1 MLFFKLLKSKV
12 MKNLQK
18 IVLLIIVTLF
28 SFSCDDLIEVAP
40 TSVITAE
47 SFWKTEN
54 DAEGALVG
62 MYAYLRNIANA
73 DLFYLGEA
81 RADVI
86 TLGTVGEGGWSKYYY
101 NSLNPD
107 DAGPSWQSFYTLI
120 NAANLI
126 IKYVPD
132 IDFTSG
138 ANKNNILAQAY
149 TMRAWA
155 YFTMTK
161 TWGDLIIRTE
171 PSEGFTA
178 ETTQKERIPQSEVFN
193 LIKSDI
199 EEALGLF
206 PNNNFPQYRSFWS
219 KPATNA
225 LKADVYLWTGKR
237 LQGGDADIQV
247 ALNSLNEIESS
258 DVELLQDYESVFDY
272 SNKGNKEILM
282 AVRFYEDE
290 VGSNIFRDMY
300 LIMSAVPT
308 NIDQATRDK
317 IGALGGGSNNITV
330 PTDYYKSLFSE
341 DDQRKDASFFE
352 IYRLDDQNEP
362 TDYYTTIVTKFS
374 GTVIGGSRAFLD
386 DIILYRY
393 ADVLLLKAEAKN
405 ALNEDPSNEI
415 NEIRMRAYGDNFE
428 SYEFVSETKE
438 ENDYIILEERLRELG
453 FEGKRWWDLIRF
465 GKAIELLPELQN
477 KNNPEHLLLWPISNS
492 VLSLEVLVEQNP
504 GYAN

>member
-1 MLFFKLLKSKV
+1 MKNIQKLL
-12 MKNLQK
+12 
-18 IVLLIIVTLF
+18 ILILVTLF
-28 SFSCDDLIEVAP
+28 SFSCDDLIEVEP

-54 DAEGALVG
+54 DVKGALVG

-73 DLFYLGEA
+73 DLYYLGEA

-101 NSLNPD
+101 NSLSAD

-120 NAANLI
+120 NSANLI
-126 IKYVPD
+126 LKYVPE
-132 IDFTSG
+132 ISFASEQ
-138 ANKNNILAQAY
+138 NKNAALAQAY

-178 ETTQKERIPQSEVFN
+178 ETTQQERMPQSEVFT
-193 LIKSDI
+193 LIKNDL
-199 EEALGLF
+199 EEALKLY
-206 PNNNFPQYRSFWS
+206 PNNNFPQYRCFWS
-219 KPATNA
+219 KPAANA

-237 LQGGDADIQV
+237 LQGGDADINV
-247 ALNSLNEIESS
+247 ALSALNDIEAA
-258 DVELLQDYESVFDY
+258 DVELLQDYSSVFDY
-272 SNKGNKEILM
+272 ANKGNKEILM
-282 AVRFYEDE
+282 AVRFFENE

-300 LIMSAVPT
+300 LIMSAVPS

-330 PTDYYKSLFSE
+330 PTDYYKSLFND

-352 IYRLDDQNEP
+352 IYRLDSQNEP
-362 TDYYTTIVTKFS
+362 TDYYTTIVTKFA

-386 DIILYRY
+386 DVVLYRY
-393 ADVLLLKAEAKN
+393 ADVLLMKAEAKN
-405 ALNEDPSNEI
+405 ALNQDPSDEI
-415 NEIRMRAYGDNFE
+415 NAVRMRAYGNKFGQ
-428 SYEFVSETKE
+428 YEFVSGTKAQ
-438 ENDYIILEERLRELG
+438 NDYTILEERLRELG
-453 FEGKRWWDLIRF
+453 FEGKRWWDLVRF
-465 GKAIELLPELQN
+465 GKAIEMLPTLQN
-477 KNNPEHLLLWPISNS
+477 KPNPEHLLIWPISNS
-492 VLSLEVLVEQNP
+492 ILSLEVKVIQNP
-504 GYAN
+504 GYE